1 MCRDP
6 ARTMT
11 SDQIELV
18 RTSFA
23 KIHPVVEEAAVL
35 FYARLF
41 ECDPSLRPL
50 FKTDIREQGH
60 KLMDIIGSAVDALD
74 ETEKVIPTLRELG
87 ARHVGY
93 GVTEAHYDLVGD
105 ALLWTLRKALKD
117 DYTSEMNEAWTAV
130 YSFLSESMKSG
141 ARRSKESSAR

>member
-1 MCRDP
+1 
-6 ARTMT
+6 MT

-23 KIHPVVEEAAVL
+23 RIQPVVEEAAVL

-41 ECDPSLRPL
+41 ERDPSLRPL
-50 FKTDIREQGH
+50 FHTDIREQGH
-60 KLMDIIGSAVDALD
+60 KLMDIIGFAVDGLD
-74 ETEKVIPTLRELG
+74 AVEKLTPTLRELG
-87 ARHVGY
+87 VRHLHY
-93 GVTEAHYDLVGD
+93 GVTEGNYDVVGD

-117 DYTSEMNEAWTAV
+117 EYTDEVNEAWAAL

-141 ARRSKESSAR
+141 ARRSKESVAR

>member
-1 MCRDP
+1 
-6 ARTMT
+6 MT

-18 RTSFA
+18 RISFS
-23 KIHPVVEEAAVL
+23 KIQPVVEEAAVL

-50 FKTDIREQGH
+50 FQTDIREQGR
-60 KLMDIIGSAVDALD
+60 KLMDIIGFAVDRLD
-74 ETEKVIPTLRELG
+74 EAEKLTPTLRELG
-87 ARHVGY
+87 ARHVEY
-93 GVTEAHYDLVGD
+93 GVKEDHYDVVGD

-117 DYTSEMNEAWTAV
+117 EYTDEMNKAWAAL

-141 ARRSKESSAR
+141 AIRSTESVAS

>member
-1 MCRDP
+1 
-6 ARTMT
+6 MT

-23 KIHPVVEEAAVL
+23 KLQPVVDEAAVL

-41 ECDPSLRPL
+41 ERDPSLRPL
-50 FKTDIREQGH
+50 FQTDIREQGH
-60 KLMDIIGSAVDALD
+60 KLMDIIGFAVDGLD
-74 ETEKVIPTLRELG
+74 EVEKLTPTLRELG
-87 ARHVGY
+87 ARHVQY
-93 GVTEAHYDLVGD
+93 GATEGNYDAVGD

-117 DYTSEMNEAWTAV
+117 EYTNEMNQAWAAL

-141 ARRSKESSAR
+141 ARRSRESVAR